1 MIERQFIAAKKRE
14 FMIKEFVKNELG
26 KGKVSAV
33 GLERTPLGERIIVHT
48 SKPGLLIGRRGET
61 IQDLTSLLK
70 QKFKLENPQIEIV
83 EIKRA
88 EHDAQ
93 FMADYIA
100 SSLERFGPLRFKSVA
115 YKALQRM
122 IESKALGAEI
132 RLGGKLPS
140 ERAKSWRFAYGYFK
154 KTGHPAELIVNKA
167 YAVANTKPG
176 VVGIK
181 VLIVPPDAD
190 IIEIKEKT
198 IIEEQVP
205 ESAEERGV
213 RESTSKGGKEIKDG
227 KVENAKAPKKKKEKK
242 GNGVKEKIK
251 VEETAEE
258 ISEASGE
265 EK

>member
-1 MIERQFIAAKKRE
+1 M
-14 FMIKEFVKNELG
+14 
-26 KGKVSAV
+26 
-33 GLERTPLGERIIVHT
+33 
-48 SKPGLLIGRRGET
+48 
-61 IQDLTSLLK
+61 
-70 QKFKLENPQIEIV
+70 
-83 EIKRA
+83 
-88 EHDAQ
+88 
-93 FMADYIA
+93 
-100 SSLERFGPLRFKSVA
+100 
-115 YKALQRM
+115 
-122 IESKALGAEI
+122 
-132 RLGGKLPS
+132 
-140 ERAKSWRFAYGYFK
+140 
-154 KTGHPAELIVNKA
+154 
-167 YAVANTKPG
+167 
-176 VVGIK
+176 
-181 VLIVPPDAD
+181 LIVPPDAD

>member
-48 SKPGLLIGRRGET
+48 SKPGLIIGRRGET

-140 ERAKSWRFAYGYFK
+140 ERAKSWRFAYGYLK

-176 VVGIK
+176 V
-181 VLIVPPDAD
+181 
-190 IIEIKEKT
+190 
-198 IIEEQVP
+198 
-205 ESAEERGV
+205 ESSRLTS
-213 RESTSKGGKEIKDG
+213 ST
-227 KVENAKAPKKKKEKK
+227 
-242 GNGVKEKIK
+242 
-251 VEETAEE
+251 
-258 ISEASGE
+258 
-265 EK
+265 